1 MNDRFDVKD
10 FLQAPGDKCPRCWLM
25 SRHCCCAGLP
35 ESAPRSSIEAF
46 LLGNSMKLQA
56 KSCLLM
62 LPKAGWAL
70 GSGGF

>member
-1 MNDRFDVKD
+1 MYDMNDRFDVKD

-46 LLGNSMKLQA
+46 FAWHFDETPGKILPFDASKSWLGHA
-56 KSCLLM
+56 R
-62 LPKAGWAL
+62 
-70 GSGGF
+70 